1 VYVGF
6 RGTGIRTGIGIVPG
20 RDCRIGGGRVVIRV
34 EPTTKITR
42 YLKNSEK
49 PQPSHDKTTL
59 DSEFDEILRKE
70 QERIEKGKQDLGQIG
85 CNSDNRDSG
94 RDVAAEL
101 LKCKSRDRHIHSTK
115 PN

>member
-1 VYVGF
+1 
-6 RGTGIRTGIGIVPG
+6 
-20 RDCRIGGGRVVIRV
+20 VVIRV

-49 PQPSHDKTTL
+49 PQPSHNKTTL

-70 QERIEKGKQDLGQIG
+70 QERIEKEKQDLGQIG
-85 CNSDNRDSG
+85 SNSDNRDSG

-101 LKCKSRDRHIHSTK
+101 LKCKGRDRHIHSTESD
-115 PN
+115 

>member
-1 VYVGF
+1 
-6 RGTGIRTGIGIVPG
+6 
-20 RDCRIGGGRVVIRV
+20 VVIRV

-70 QERIEKGKQDLGQIG
+70 QERIEKEKQDLGQIG
-85 CNSDNRDSG
+85 YNSDNRDSG

-101 LKCKSRDRHIHSTK
+101 LKCKSRDRHIHSTESD
-115 PN
+115 